1 MPKKKDDIR
10 EPISLRQWKRMRKGK
25 AYESFHRG
33 LDSYIGSLAGN
44 LSDAIRNAWEIY
56 LCQLVAEC
64 MDVDENSCCAPW
76 HVPRAFGMMEW
87 DLVLVSR
94 LMDWVEGGDYGR
106 VYAMD
111 SDVTP
116 PYLTDTFDGFI
127 ANEDNTELVLDSIER
142 ARRLDYESEK
152 EKRRKGAPAANTA
165 KRDDME

>member
-1 MPKKKDDIR
+1 MPKKKKYDIK

-33 LDSYIGSLAGN
+33 LDAYIGSLAGN
-44 LSDAIRNAWEIY
+44 LSEAVRNAWEIY

-64 MDVDENSCCAPW
+64 MDVDEDSCCAPW

-87 DLVLVSR
+87 DFVLVSR

-116 PYLTDTFDGFI
+116 PFLTDAFDEFI
-127 ANEDNTELVLDSIER
+127 
-142 ARRLDYESEK
+142 
-152 EKRRKGAPAANTA
+152 
-165 KRDDME
+165 RDDGDDTAERVHHAIEQTGD